1 MNDAHD
7 PFDTVDAHADELD
20 TLHAPIALDVQEAED
35 ASAEDDFDFDFDDDF
50 AAEFADEWEPV
61 GGTAADVEVGDDG
74 QLNFIVDL
82 PAELD

>member
-7 PFDTVDAHADELD
+7 PFDTVDEHTDELD
-20 TLHAPIALDVQEAED
+20 TLHAPIALDVEPATEEV
-35 ASAEDDFDFDFDDDF
+35 AEDDFDFDFDDDF

-74 QLNFIVDL
+74 QLNFIVD
-82 PAELD
+82 AADLD